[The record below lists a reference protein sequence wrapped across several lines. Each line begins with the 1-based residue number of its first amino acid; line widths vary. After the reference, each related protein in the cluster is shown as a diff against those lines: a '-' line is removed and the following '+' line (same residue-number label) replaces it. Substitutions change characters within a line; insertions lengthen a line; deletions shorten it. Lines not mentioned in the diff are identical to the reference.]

1 VDWTGISR
9 MRNLV
14 AHHYDKV
21 NDDLLW
27 QALTVRIPKL
37 LRELDL

>member
-1 VDWTGISR
+1 

-14 AHHYDKV
+14 AHHYDQV

-27 QALTVRIPKL
+27 EALTVRIPNL
-37 LRELDL
+37 VHDLGR

>member
-1 VDWTGISR
+1 

-27 QALTVRIPKL
+27 RALTVRIPGL
-37 LRELDL
+37 ITSLGL